1 MAEQK
6 TINEK
11 EIFERNKET
20 LKFMLSNKGFVFADY
35 TMLSAV
41 QCIEYTRKYDDY
53 TITIALHTDNT
64 LKLMIC
70 NNTTKNLIISRR
82 LKIEGSSEASF
93 IVAITKL
100 YNFIIS
106 FKNIFTEEQKEK

>member
-20 LKFMLSNKGFVFADY
+20 LKFMLPDKGFVFADY
-35 TMLSAV
+35 TMLSTV
-41 QCIEYTRKYDDY
+41 QCIEYSMKYDEY
-53 TITIALHTDNT
+53 TITIVLHTDNT

-70 NNTTKNLIISRR
+70 NDTTKNLIISRR
-82 LKIEGSSEASF
+82 LKPKDSSEASF
-93 IVAITKL
+93 IAAIIKL

-106 FKNIFTEEQKEK
+106 FKNIFIEK

>member
-1 MAEQK
+1 MVEQ
-6 TINEK
+6 NEK

-20 LKFMLSNKGFVFADY
+20 LKFMLSDKGFIFADY

-41 QCIEYTRKYDDY
+41 QCIEYSKKYEDY
-53 TITIALHTDNT
+53 TITIALYIDNT

-70 NNTTKNLIISRR
+70 NDKTKNLIISRK
-82 LKIEGSSEASF
+82 LKSEGSSEASF
-93 IVAITKL
+93 MVAITKL

-106 FKNIFTEEQKEK
+106 FINIFTKE